1 MLAPPVGRAT
11 ASKMRALGFPD
22 LVKARK
28 ALKRKAE
35 RGTGCIEPPGAGN

>member
-11 ASKMRALGFPD
+11 AAKMRALGFSN

-28 ALKRKAE
+28 ALKHQ
-35 RGTGCIEPPGAGN
+35 IEQRTKDR